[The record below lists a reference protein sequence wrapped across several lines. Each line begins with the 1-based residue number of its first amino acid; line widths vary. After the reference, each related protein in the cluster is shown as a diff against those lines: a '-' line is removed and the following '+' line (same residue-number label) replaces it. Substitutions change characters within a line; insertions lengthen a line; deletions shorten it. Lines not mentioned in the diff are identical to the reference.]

1 MRQIFAIA
9 HNTFRE
15 AVRNKI
21 FYTLLFF
28 SFVFALFS
36 ISLSMMVLGSL
47 SHVLVNMGLAN
58 IEIFGT
64 LIAIFVGI
72 SLVYKELEK
81 RTIYT
86 IMSRPIKRWQFV
98 LGKYLGLI
106 LTLIVEIFIMSAIYF
121 IVMTIYG
128 DLDMMPGSF
137 IAIWLIFIK
146 LLLIT
151 SVAVFFSSISTPI
164 LSGMFTLA
172 FYVIGSIS
180 GYLLKFIEMGMPATL
195 VSAIRTAAFV
205 LPDFSFMDIKSLVVY
220 NKPIDPNL
228 VFNASIYGLLYAT
241 MILVLGIQI
250 FEKRDLK

>member
-1 MRQIFAIA
+1 MQIITIA

-15 AVRNKI
+15 AVRNKV

-28 SFVFALFS
+28 SLVFAIFS
-36 ISLSMMVLGSL
+36 VSLSMMVLGDL

-86 IMSRPIKRWQFV
+86 IISRPIKRWKFI
-98 LGKYLGLI
+98 LGKYLGLVM
-106 LTLIVEIFIMSAIYF
+106 TLVVEILIMTAIYF
-121 IVMTIYG
+121 AVLAFYG
-128 DLDMMPGSF
+128 NLDMIPGSL

-146 LLLIT
+146 LMLIT

-172 FYVIGSIS
+172 FYVVGSIS
-180 GYLLKFIEMGMPATL
+180 GYLMFFIEMDMSPAL
-195 VSAIRTAAFV
+195 VSMIRTTAFI

-220 NKPIDPNL
+220 QKPIEAIY
-228 VFNASIYGLLYAT
+228 VFNATVYGLLYAT
-241 MILVLGIQI
+241 MVLILGIQI
-250 FEKRDLK
+250 FEKKDLK